1 MNPAGWS
8 DITLAIIAG
17 GRATRL
23 GGRVK
28 PLLRVG
34 SSSILER
41 LSGLLPASPRL
52 LVAND
57 ARPFEGHWHHPVVGD
72 VEPGFGAPGGVVT
85 ALLHARTPW
94 VFVVAGDMPFVGMK
108 QVEALHPSPLEAA
121 RVVIAS
127 RAGEL
132 EPLCAMYQS
141 SLGALWRG
149 RLVENPSLRAL
160 VGDVEHRKVEVDP
173 ASVESINTADELQR
187 LGGG

>member
-1 MNPAGWS
+1 MNPAGWH

-34 SSSILER
+34 PSSILER
-41 LSGLLPASPRL
+41 LNGLLPTSDRL
-52 LVAND
+52 LVTND
-57 ARPFEGHWHHPVVGD
+57 PRPFDEHWRGPLVGD

-85 ALLHARTPW
+85 ALLEARTPW
-94 VFVVAGDMPFVGMK
+94 VFVVAGDMPFVSMK
-108 QVEALHPSPLEAA
+108 EVEALRPSSQETAL
-121 RVVIAS
+121 VVVAT
-127 RAGEL
+127 RDGEL
-132 EPLCAMYQS
+132 EPLCAMYRA

-160 VGDVEHRKVEVDP
+160 VRGVPHRQVDVDP
-173 ASVESINTADELQR
+173 ASVESINTADELR
-187 LGGG
+187 RFGGS